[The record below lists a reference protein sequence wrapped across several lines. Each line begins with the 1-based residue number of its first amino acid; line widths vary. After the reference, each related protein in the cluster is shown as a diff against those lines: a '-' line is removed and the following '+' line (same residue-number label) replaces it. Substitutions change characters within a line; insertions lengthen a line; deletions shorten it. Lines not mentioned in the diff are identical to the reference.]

1 MNVLTY
7 VRLVL
12 LSAASV
18 VVGAESPTS
27 VAGAF
32 FTDNSSLPV
41 FGGRPLAV
49 GTVRSSWHFIL
60 NPDGTFSRLYLTSE
74 RDGVPADSAGA
85 RTIQGAWSYRR
96 MDGSSALLSMKGTM
110 GFEQNYTLSFSTPT
124 TGTYRGSNSQP
135 VETSFV
141 LIPFGDRSRCANVSS
156 RTFVR
161 SAESASLGF
170 VVTGDGALVLVR
182 AVGPGLTAF
191 GVSDALL
198 SPRLTVYRG
207 GSPEPIA
214 TNAGWS
220 SSDAS
225 TVHTVRQVSEAVGAF
240 PLSDEAKDSAL
251 VLSLKAGSYV
261 AVVSSSDA
269 IEMGQVLAEVY
280 FLP

>member
-1 MNVLTY
+1 MVVLM
-7 VRLVL
+7 
-12 LSAASV
+12 SAAAV
-18 VVGAESPTS
+18 AFGTEPPTS
-27 VAGAF
+27 VSGAF

-49 GTVRSSWHFIL
+49 VGTSRSSWHFIL

-74 RDGVPADSAGA
+74 RDGVPTDNTGA
-85 RTIQGAWSYRR
+85 RTIQGAWSYRKI
-96 MDGSSALLSMKGTM
+96 DGGSALLSLKGTM

-124 TGTYRGSNSQP
+124 TGTYRGSNTQP
-135 VETSFV
+135 FDTSFV
-141 LIPFGDRSRCANVSS
+141 LIPFGDRSRCANVSC

-161 SAESASLGF
+161 PSESAAFGF

-191 GVSDALL
+191 GVSDTLR
-198 SPRLTVYRG
+198 SPRLAVYRA
-207 GSPEPIA
+207 GSPEAMA

-225 TVHTVRQVSEAVGAF
+225 VVSTVRQVSEAVGAF
-240 PLSDEAKDSAL
+240 PLSDGAKDSAL

-261 AVVSSSDA
+261 AVVSSSEA
-269 IEMGQVLAEVY
+269 IEAGQVLAEIY